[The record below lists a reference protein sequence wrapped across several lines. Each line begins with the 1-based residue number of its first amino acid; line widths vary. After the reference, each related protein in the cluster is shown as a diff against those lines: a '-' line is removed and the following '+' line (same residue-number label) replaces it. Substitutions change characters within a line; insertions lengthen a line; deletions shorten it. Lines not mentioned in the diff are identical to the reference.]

1 MSKTVKFN
9 VEILE
14 RNLIK
19 DELDDIE
26 IEQYMNFVQ
35 DKNNSNF
42 EEYTLN
48 DHGQLQ
54 TKYMQSKSS
63 FYMFNLDEFSLTMS
77 YQLEFDFV

>member
-9 VEILE
+9 VEILKQ
-14 RNLIK
+14 NLIK
-19 DELDDIE
+19 DEMDDIE

-48 DHGQLQ
+48 NLGQLQ

>member
-9 VEILE
+9 VEILKQ
-14 RNLIK
+14 NLIK
-19 DELDDIE
+19 DEMDDIE

-54 TKYMQSKSS
+54 TKYMQSKGS